1 MKAVLNHCTL
11 SLYLLLF
18 KVTDSVKNLFNE
30 RRDFEDNDLNHSPKP
45 VYRTPRLGR

>member
-11 SLYLLLF
+11 SLYLLAF
-18 KVTDSVKNLFNE
+18 KVSESIKSLFSE
-30 RRDFEDNDLNHSPKP
+30 RRDLDPYDQDPGVKP